1 MRRIEGHYYLIIF
14 QNILLESYRQ
24 DMADA
29 EFHFFPRLPAELR
42 LKVWTFAR
50 PAPRL
55 IHAHIKTGYE
65 LYFTLPGEVCL
76 LVPHVTILGRKA
88 PSVLQVCK
96 ESRALLPPGRTR
108 LASSAH
114 GHCFQCHTS
123 PEIGTLS
130 HHKMMPYQTCS
141 SLAITKL

>member
-1 MRRIEGHYYLIIF
+1 
-14 QNILLESYRQ
+14 
-24 DMADA
+24 MADA
-29 EFHFFPRLPAELR
+29 EFHFFPHLPAELR

-76 LVPHVTILGRKA
+76 LVLHLAILGRKA

-96 ESRALLPPGRTR
+96 NPEPFCSRRTR
-108 LASSAH
+108 LASTAH

-130 HHKMMPYQTCS
+130 HHEIMPYQTRS